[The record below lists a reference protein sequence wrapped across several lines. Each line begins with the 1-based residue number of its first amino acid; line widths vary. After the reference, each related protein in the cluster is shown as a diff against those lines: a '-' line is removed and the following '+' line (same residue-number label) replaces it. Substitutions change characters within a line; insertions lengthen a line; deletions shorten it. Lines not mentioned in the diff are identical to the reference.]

1 MFTAGFL
8 LFLVIFGLAFWVLL
22 FLSAIALPYAI
33 TQFVIEKLKGNKAA
47 VVESSEE

>member
-22 FLSAIALPYAI
+22 FLSAFALPFAI
-33 TQFVIEKLKGNKAA
+33 TQYVIEKFKGKKAPA
-47 VVESSEE
+47 TETIEE

>member
-22 FLSAIALPYAI
+22 FLSAFALPYAI
-33 TQFVIEKLKGNKAA
+33 TMFVVEKLKGG
-47 VVESSEE
+47 SEEAEEEA

>member
-22 FLSAIALPYAI
+22 FLSAFALPFAI
-33 TQFVIEKLKGNKAA
+33 TQYVIEKLKGNKATPS
-47 VVESSEE
+47 ESSEE